1 VPLCTFDIWVL
12 FFFGGGGLSI
22 IHVGACVRFCL
33 SRENRFELIVIL
45 FGVLDS

>member
-12 FFFGGGGLSI
+12 FFLFFWLSI
-22 IHVGACVRFCL
+22 IHMDACVGFCL